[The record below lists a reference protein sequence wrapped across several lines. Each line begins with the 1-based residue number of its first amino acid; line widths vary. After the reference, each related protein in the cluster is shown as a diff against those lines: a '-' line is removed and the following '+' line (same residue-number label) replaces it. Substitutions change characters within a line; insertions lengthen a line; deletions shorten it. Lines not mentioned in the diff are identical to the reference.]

1 MTWLESERVPCRQPC
16 LYLLF
21 DHSAGRVWLEVKAG
35 EWSCALLLVVPFGGG
50 SCAALGSQG
59 RGRWQSGPLAGKV
72 SQQQI
77 YMLGVSSGA
86 CWDGC
91 HARGGGVCRKPC
103 VRARARCLLN
113 TCVYFA
119 TKKAMDPCDAL
130 CITQVQAQIPDG
142 GCA

>member
-1 MTWLESERVPCRQPC
+1 MPFCWW
-16 LYLLF
+16 YLF
-21 DHSAGRVWLEVKAG
+21 
-35 EWSCALLLVVPFGGG
+35 GG

-103 VRARARCLLN
+103 VRVRAWCLLN

-119 TKKAMDPCDAL
+119 TKKAMDLCDAVHRYSL
-130 CITQVQAQIPDG
+130 NSRMVVVLDLEKNVAAWGKDLAKAQR
-142 GCA
+142 GCVCHWPCGRNK